1 MNFDQMLET
10 WRVQD
15 KVPLYG
21 VNRDLLRLGVPREQ
35 ADLQRALRRNTWGV
49 YWAGLGTSIAWL
61 GVVFGL
67 LFAAISWGD
76 VTATVG
82 DYVALGIGI
91 GTILLSAG
99 AYWVSRKRHALYER
113 GFGNSLQEEIRRNL
127 SRVDYQ
133 LSRYGRLASLL
144 MYAPMWMA
152 LTLSFWVFFVRLSFV
167 RLSGKPLVWLLAAAC
182 LFFIVPWWVMWSV
195 WFKKSLLAY
204 RHRFSQLLE
213 LLNPSE

>member
-10 WRVQD
+10 WRAQD

-35 ADLQRALRRNTWGV
+35 ADLRRGLGRELWGV
-49 YWAGLGTSIAWL
+49 YWAELGTSAAWL
-61 GVVFGL
+61 AVLFKL

-76 VTATVG
+76 VTSSVG
-82 DYVALGIGI
+82 DYVAMGIGI

-99 AYWVSRKRHALYER
+99 AYWVSRKRQALCER

-127 SRVDYQ
+127 SRIDYQ
-133 LSRYGRLASLL
+133 LSRYGRLARLL
-144 MYAPMWMA
+144 MHAPLGVA
-152 LTLSFWVFFVRLSFV
+152 GILSFWVIV
-167 RLSGKPLVWLLAAAC
+167 RLSGKPFGWLQAAGC
-182 LFFIVPWWVMWSV
+182 LFFIAPWWVLWST
-195 WFKKSLLAY
+195 WFKKRLLAY

>member
-10 WRVQD
+10 WRAQD

-21 VNRDLLRLGVPREQ
+21 VKRDLLRLGVPREQ
-35 ADLQRALRRNTWGV
+35 ADLQREVRRNTWGV
-49 YWAGLGTSIAWL
+49 YWAGLATSIAWQV
-61 GVVFGL
+61 VVFAL
-67 LFAAISWGD
+67 LFSAISWGD
-76 VTATVG
+76 ITSTVG
-82 DYVALGIGI
+82 DYLALGIGI
-91 GTILLSAG
+91 GTVVLSAC

-133 LSRYGRLASLL
+133 LSRHGRWASFL

-152 LTLSFWVFFVRLSFV
+152 LILSFWVFFLRLG
-167 RLSGKPLVWLLAAAC
+167 GKPFGWLQAAAC
-182 LFFIVPWWVMWSV
+182 LLFILPWWMMWNI
-195 WFKKSLLAY
+195 WFKKRLLAY

-213 LLNPSE
+213 LMKD

>member
-10 WRVQD
+10 WRAQD

-21 VNRDLLRLGVPREQ
+21 VNRDLLRLEVPREQ
-35 ADLQRALRRNTWGV
+35 ADLRRGLGRELWGV
-49 YWAGLGTSIAWL
+49 YWAALGSSAAWL
-61 GVVFGL
+61 SIVFAL
-67 LFAAISWGD
+67 LFAGISWGE
-76 VTATVG
+76 VTPSVG
-82 DYVALGIGI
+82 DYVAVGLYI

-99 AYWVSRKRHALYER
+99 AYWVSRKRQALYER

-133 LSRYGRLASLL
+133 LSRYGRLARLL
-144 MYAPMWMA
+144 MYAPMPVA
-152 LTLSFWVFFVRLSFV
+152 GILTCWVIV
-167 RLSGKPLVWLLAAAC
+167 RLSGKPFGWLHAAAC
-182 LFFIVPWWVMWSV
+182 VFFIVPWWVMWSS
-195 WFKKSLLAY
+195 WFKKRLLGY

>member
-1 MNFDQMLET
+1 MNFEQMLET
-10 WRVQD
+10 WRAQD

-21 VNRDLLRLGVPREQ
+21 VNRDLLRLGIPREQ
-35 ADLQRALRRNTWGV
+35 ADLQRELRRNTWGV
-49 YWAGLGTSIAWL
+49 YWAALGTSAAWL

-76 VTATVG
+76 VNSTVW
-82 DYVALGIGI
+82 DYVALGIGT

-99 AYWVSRKRHALYER
+99 AYWVSRKRHAPYER

-144 MYAPMWMA
+144 MYAPMPMA
-152 LTLSFWVFFVRLSFV
+152 GILTIWVFIFRIG
-167 RLSGKPLVWLLAAAC
+167 GKPFGWLQAAGC
-182 LFFIVPWWVMWSV
+182 LFFIAPWWVMWSI
-195 WFKKSLLAY
+195 WFKKHLLAY

-213 LLNPSE
+213 LLDPSE